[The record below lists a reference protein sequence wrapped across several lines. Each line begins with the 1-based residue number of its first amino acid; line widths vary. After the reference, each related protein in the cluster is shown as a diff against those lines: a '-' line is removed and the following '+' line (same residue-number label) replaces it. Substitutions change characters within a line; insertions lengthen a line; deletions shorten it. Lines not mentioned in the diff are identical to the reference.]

1 MEKEEK
7 KIQNQ
12 DDFDA
17 LIDKLAKMVTER
29 HLGVVAIVL
38 LESIKPL
45 SFLGSQVMVS
55 LDPFVAAF
63 FKPEEYRKFYRMI
76 ENRENV
82 EKLIK
87 KIEEYENEK

>member
-17 LIDKLAKMVTER
+17 LIDKLAKMVVER